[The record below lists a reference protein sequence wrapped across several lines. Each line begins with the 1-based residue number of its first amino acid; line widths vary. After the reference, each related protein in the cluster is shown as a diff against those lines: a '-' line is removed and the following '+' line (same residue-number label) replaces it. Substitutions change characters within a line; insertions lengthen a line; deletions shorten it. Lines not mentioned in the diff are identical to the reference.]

1 MWSVFT
7 YLTKQNM
14 MSFNIRGWQEFI
26 LYKKLKIKEDGK
38 N

>member
-1 MWSVFT
+1 MWLVLT

-14 MSFNIRGWQEFI
+14 MSFYIRGWQEFI
-26 LYKKLKIKEDGK
+26 LYIKKIKL